1 MRLFLNVLYI
11 LQYYIH
17 LYLPDN
23 IVLIK
28 SNKEVSLRGQ
38 ETWLAAQA
46 VREAVPTAHES
57 FLKTVQG
64 VRASGPGHNSALG
77 HQSPAAALAPDGH

>member
-1 MRLFLNVLYI
+1 MCSIYFNIIYT
-11 LQYYIH
+11 YT
-17 LYLPDN
+17 YL
-23 IVLIK
+23 ITVLIK

-77 HQSPAAALAPDGH
+77 HQSPEAALAPDGH

>member
-46 VREAVPTAHES
+46 VRAVPSAHES

-64 VRASGPGHNSALG
+64 VRASGPGRTSALS
-77 HQSPAAALAPDGH
+77 HQRPEAALAPDGH